1 MLYSPATTRYS
12 LGFELGD
19 RRDQLKAS
27 NPSGSGR
34 LQTGGLK
41 EQREDQ
47 PDDAVSCSH
56 DVEGIDDG
64 SSTDVGEITLL
75 IRAQLKRNLKGEMT
89 Q

>member
-1 MLYSPATTRYS
+1 MLYSPATTWYS
-12 LGFELGD
+12 LGFELRGTEETN
-19 RRDQLKAS
+19 R
-27 NPSGSGR
+27 SGSGQ
-34 LQTGGLK
+34 LQAGGLK